1 MVDVLT
7 LNYNDADTTI
17 DFVHSVENYGTIG
30 HILIVD
36 NCSTDDSYQRL
47 KEMENQKIRVI
58 RTDHNGGYGAG
69 NNFGI
74 RYLAQHNWSNYVLQC
89 NPDVIITEKA
99 IYNLARFLHSHPDY
113 AIAAPFMLNKFGKK
127 EMESAF
133 PIPTKWQYILSLDII
148 YNKIFHPGIYEELDL
163 CLHDFIPVGAVA
175 GSLLMLNLSNMIRG
189 GMYDEHIFLYCE
201 EISLAIKLKKSGLKS
216 AILPKETFIHNH
228 SVSITKTYKS
238 ALARR
243 RLLNKSKLYVIKH
256 YYRSGPFSNLIA
268 WFLAH
273 LSLLEIRIIS
283 LIKN

>member
-17 DFVHSVENYGTIG
+17 DFVHSVENYGTID

-99 IYNLARFLHSHPDY
+99 IYHLARFLHSHPDY

-133 PIPTKWQYILSLDII
+133 PIPSKWQYILSLDII

-243 RLLNKSKLYVIKH
+243 KLLNKSKLYVIKH
-256 YYRSGPFSNLIA
+256 YYRSGPLSNLIA
-268 WFLAH
+268 WLLAH

-283 LIKN
+283 FMGN

>member
-1 MVDVLT
+1 MIDVLT
-7 LNYNDADTTI
+7 LNYNDADTMI
-17 DFVHSVENYGTIG
+17 NFIHSVENYSVVNL
-30 HILIVD
+30 ILVVD
-36 NCSTDDSYQRL
+36 NNSTDDSYPRL
-47 KEMENQKIRVI
+47 KKLENHKIKVI
-58 RTDHNGGYGAG
+58 QTGHNGGYGAG

-74 RYLAQHNWSNYVLQC
+74 RYLANHSRAEYVLQC

-201 EISLAIKLKKSGLKS
+201 EISLAIKLKKSGLKT

-256 YYRSGPFSNLIA
+256 YYRSGPLSNLIA
-268 WFLAH
+268 WLLAH

-283 LIKN
+283 FMGN